1 MKWLEFTGNIIKVA
15 LHSQGIVSNEVNFK
29 CNFVIKLLKLVKD
42 EVVGALIHAG
52 QQISRLL
59 LVKEQIFC
67 PKSDNLVKL
76 NRKDITYAYTTNYEY
91 GKNS

>member
-1 MKWLEFTGNIIKVA
+1 MLHEMIKKFTGNAIKVA
-15 LHSQGIVSNEVNFK
+15 LHSQGIVSN
-29 CNFVIKLLKLVKD
+29 

-67 PKSDNLVKL
+67 PKSDNLVKSRYNL
-76 NRKDITYAYTTNYEY
+76 CIHNQL
-91 GKNS
+91 

>member
-1 MKWLEFTGNIIKVA
+1 MKWLKFTGNTIKVV
-15 LHSQGIVSNEVNFK
+15 LHSQGIVSNEV
-29 CNFVIKLLKLVKD
+29 
-42 EVVGALIHAG
+42 VGALIRAG

-67 PKSDNLVKL
+67 LKSDNLVKL

-91 GKNS
+91 GGNS

>member
-1 MKWLEFTGNIIKVA
+1 MKWLKFTGNTIKVA
-15 LHSQGIVSNEVNFK
+15 LHSQGIVSNEVNIK
-29 CNFVIKLLKLVKD
+29 CNFVIKLLKLVKG
-42 EVVGALIHAG
+42 EVVGPLIHAG

-67 PKSDNLVKL
+67 PKSANLVKL